1 MKDSARARERGKI
14 GRRRF
19 LKGTGFLGAGLL
31 LATAC
36 RGSRKTALT
45 TIDSTIRLDEGGSLA
60 YAAGQP
66 YVVRTDLADA
76 QGGRE
81 NRRRSLLVFHHFSDF
96 RIVDEESPLRSEWV
110 EACRPSTTTDAF
122 RPQESLSLQA
132 ASAMIAQANRI
143 ARSDVTGRPVD
154 FALHTGNAADNAQY
168 NELRWFLDLMDGR
181 DVDPDSGKPGYEGL
195 QTQSPAKTYDH
206 LLQEAQGRFSPQA
219 LRYRWYAVV
228 GNRDLLSQGNF
239 PPDEAARAIAVGSVK
254 VTGVG
259 KTVLDDVCRDPQ
271 RLAGPAPR
279 VFLKDPEMARESVG
293 ADGNRR
299 PLSRQ
304 EWIEEHFHTALDPGP
319 LGHGFTEA
327 SRKDGKAYY
336 AVDSGPV
343 SLIVLDSANP
353 GGFAAGSVDADQFAW
368 LEEQLK
374 ARSRYYIDRDGRA
387 VTSSN
392 RDQLIVVASHH
403 TCAAMNNPFPGL
415 KPQSERFRGPQVEE
429 LLHRFPNVV
438 LHVAGHDLEYRIT
451 PKPDAQRRTSG
462 YWEITTG
469 SPLDFPMQSR
479 LLEIVANGDGTLSL
493 FSTVYDSAAPVN
505 PGDARDP
512 TPEDGVNQLL
522 LASVAR
528 QVAANDPQRFAGA
541 YRPAASDR
549 NAELLLASP
558 FNLDESGTPA
568 PSPASGARRLT
579 RRALLGMSR
588 SR

>member
-1 MKDSARARERGKI
+1 MRDGAGRRGKI

-19 LKGTGFLGAGLL
+19 LKGTGLLGAGLL
-31 LATAC
+31 LAVAC
-36 RGSRKTALT
+36 RGSRKSALT
-45 TIDSTIRLDEGGSLA
+45 TIDRTIRLDERGSLV
-60 YAAGQP
+60 YATGQP
-66 YVVRTDLADA
+66 YVVRTDLAEA

-81 NRRRSLLVFHHFSDF
+81 NQRRSLLVFHHFSDF

-110 EACRPSTTTDAF
+110 EACRPAVTTDAF

-132 ASAMIAQANRI
+132 ATAMIAQANRI
-143 ARSDVTGRPVD
+143 DRSGVTGRPVD
-154 FALHTGNAADNAQY
+154 FAVHTGNAADNAQF
-168 NELRWFLDLMDGR
+168 NELRWFLDLMDGK
-181 DVDPDSGKPGYEGL
+181 DVNPDSGKPGYEGV
-195 QTQSPAKTYDH
+195 QAKSPAEAYDH
-206 LLQEAQGRFSPQA
+206 LLQDAQERFSPQP
-219 LRYRWYAVV
+219 LRYPWYAVV

-271 RLAGPAPR
+271 RLAAPAPR
-279 VFLKDPEMARESVG
+279 VFLKDPDMTRESVG
-293 ADGNRR
+293 ADGDRR
-299 PLSRQ
+299 PLSLQ
-304 EWIEEHFHTALDPGP
+304 EWIGEHFNTAVTPGP
-319 LGHGFTEA
+319 LGHGFTEVN
-327 SRKDGKAYY
+327 RKDGTAYY
-336 AVDSGPV
+336 TVDSGPV
-343 SLIVLDSANP
+343 ALIVLDTANP
-353 GGFAAGSVDADQFAW
+353 GGFAAGSLDADQFAW

-374 ARSRYYIDRDGRA
+374 ARSRSYIDRNGRA
-387 VTSSN
+387 VTSSK

-451 PKPDAQRRTSG
+451 PKPDAQRRTKG

-479 LLEIVANGDGTLSL
+479 LLEMVANGDGTLSL

-505 PGDARDP
+505 PGDAHDP
-512 TPEDGVNQLL
+512 TPDDGVNQLL

-528 QVAANDPQRFAGA
+528 QVAANDPQRLAGA
-541 YRPAASDR
+541 YRTAASDG

-558 FNLDESGTPA
+558 FALDRPQTPA
-568 PSPASGARRLT
+568 GSPAAGTRRLS
-579 RRALLGMSR
+579 RRALFGVRGSQ
-588 SR
+588 

>member
-1 MKDSARARERGKI
+1 MTAGANGRVSI

-19 LKGTGFLGAGLL
+19 LTSSGLLGAGVL
-31 LATAC
+31 LAIAC
-36 RGSRKTALT
+36 RGGRRSALT
-45 TIDSTIRLDEGGSLA
+45 TIESTIRLDEHGSLV
-60 YAAGQP
+60 YASGQP
-66 YVVRTDLADA
+66 YVVRTDLEDA
-76 QGGRE
+76 QGGRD
-81 NRRRSLLVFHHFSDF
+81 NRRSPLLAFHHFSDF

-110 EACRPSTTTDAF
+110 EACRPAVTTDAF

-132 ASAMIAQANRI
+132 AAAMIGQANRI
-143 ARSDVTGRPVD
+143 NQSEITGRPVD

-168 NELRWFLDLMDGR
+168 NELRWFLDLMDGK
-181 DVDPDSGKPGYEGL
+181 DVNPDSGKPGYEGL
-195 QTQSPAKTYDH
+195 QAGSPAPAYDH
-206 LLQEAQGRFSPQA
+206 LLQDAQSRFSPQG
-219 LRYRWYAVV
+219 LRYPWYAVV

-271 RLAGPAPR
+271 RLAAPAPR
-279 VFLKDPEMARESVG
+279 VFLKDPEMARESVS

-304 EWIEEHFHTALDPGP
+304 EWIEEHFNTAPSPGP
-319 LGHGFTEA
+319 SGHGFTEA
-327 SRKDGKAYY
+327 NRKNGTAYY

-343 SLIVLDSANP
+343 ALIVLDTANP
-353 GGFAAGSVDADQFAW
+353 GGFAAGSIDADQFAW

-374 ARSRYYIDRDGRA
+374 ARSRRYIDRAGKA
-387 VTSSN
+387 VTSSV
-392 RDQLIVVASHH
+392 REQLIVIASHH

-415 KPQSERFRGPQVEE
+415 KPQTERFRGPQVEA

-438 LHVAGHDLEYRIT
+438 LHVAGHDLAYRIT
-451 PKPDAQRRTSG
+451 PKPDAERRTKG

-479 LLEIVANGDGTLSL
+479 LVEIVANGDGTLSI
-493 FSTVYDSAAPVN
+493 FSTLYDSAAPVN
-505 PGDARDP
+505 PGDAHDP
-512 TPEDGVNQLL
+512 TPDDGVNQLL

-541 YRPAASDR
+541 YRPAASDG

-558 FNLDESGTPA
+558 FNVDESQSRTATPV
-568 PSPASGARRLT
+568 PGARRLS
-579 RRALLGMSR
+579 RRALLGIGGW
-588 SR
+588 

>member
-1 MKDSARARERGKI
+1 MTAGANGRVSI

-19 LKGTGFLGAGLL
+19 LTSSGLLGAGVL
-31 LATAC
+31 LAIAC
-36 RGSRKTALT
+36 RGGRRSALT
-45 TIDSTIRLDEGGSLA
+45 TIESTIRLDEHGSLV
-60 YAAGQP
+60 YASGQP

-81 NRRRSLLVFHHFSDF
+81 NRRSPLLAFHHFSDF

-110 EACRPSTTTDAF
+110 EACRPAVTTDAF

-132 ASAMIAQANRI
+132 AAAMIGQANRI
-143 ARSDVTGRPVD
+143 NQSEITGRPVD

-168 NELRWFLDLMDGR
+168 NELRWFLDLMDGK
-181 DVDPDSGKPGYEGL
+181 DVNPDSGKPGYEGL
-195 QTQSPAKTYDH
+195 QAGSPAQAYDH
-206 LLQEAQGRFSPQA
+206 LLQDAQSRFSPEG
-219 LRYRWYAVV
+219 LRYPWYAVV

-271 RLAGPAPR
+271 RLAAPAPR
-279 VFLKDPEMARESVG
+279 VFLKDPEMARESVS

-304 EWIEEHFHTALDPGP
+304 EWIEEHFNTAPSPGP
-319 LGHGFTEA
+319 SGHGFTEA
-327 SRKDGKAYY
+327 NRKNGTAYY

-343 SLIVLDSANP
+343 ALIVLDTANP
-353 GGFAAGSVDADQFAW
+353 GGFAAGSIDADQFAW

-374 ARSRYYIDRDGRA
+374 ARSRRYIDRAGKA
-387 VTSSN
+387 VTSSV
-392 RDQLIVVASHH
+392 REQLIVIASHH

-415 KPQSERFRGPQVEE
+415 KPQTERFRGPQVEA

-438 LHVAGHDLEYRIT
+438 LHVAGHDLAYRIT
-451 PKPDAQRRTSG
+451 PKPDAERRTKG

-479 LLEIVANGDGTLSL
+479 VVEIVANGDGTLSI
-493 FSTVYDSAAPVN
+493 FSTLYDSAAPVN
-505 PGDARDP
+505 PGDAHDP
-512 TPEDGVNQLL
+512 TPDDGVNQLL

-541 YRPAASDR
+541 YRPAASDG
-549 NAELLLASP
+549 NAELLL
-558 FNLDESGTPA
+558 PA
-568 PSPASGARRLT
+568 PFEVDGSESPSPTSAARARHLS
-579 RRALLGMSR
+579 RRALLGIGHSR
-588 SR
+588 

>member
-1 MKDSARARERGKI
+1 LAGSSV
-14 GRRRF
+14 
-19 LKGTGFLGAGLL
+19 LGAGLL
-31 LATAC
+31 LTIAC
-36 RGSRKTALT
+36 RGGRKSALT
-45 TIDSTIRLDEGGSLA
+45 TLESTIRLDAGGSLV
-60 YAAGQP
+60 YTAGQP
-66 YVVRTDLADA
+66 YVVRTDLGEA

-81 NRRRSLLVFHHFSDF
+81 NRRRSLLAFHHFSDF

-110 EACRPSTTTDAF
+110 EACRPAVTTDAF

-132 ASAMIAQANRI
+132 AAAMIAQANRI
-143 ARSDVTGRPVD
+143 DRSELTGRPVD
-154 FALHTGNAADNAQY
+154 FAIHTGNAADNAQL
-168 NELRWFLDLMDGR
+168 NELRWFLDLMDGK
-181 DVDPDSGKPGYEGL
+181 DLNPDSGDRGYEGL
-195 QTQSPAKTYDH
+195 QAQSPAPGYDD
-206 LLQEAQGRFSPQA
+206 LLQEAQERFSAQA
-219 LRYRWYAVV
+219 LRYPWYAVV

-259 KTVLDDVCRDPQ
+259 QTVLDDVCRDPQ
-271 RLAGPAPR
+271 RLGAPAPR
-279 VFLKDPEMARESVG
+279 IFLKDPDMARESVS
-293 ADGNRR
+293 ADGGRR
-299 PLSRQ
+299 PLSLQ
-304 EWIEEHFHTALDPGP
+304 QWIEEHFNTAASPGP
-319 LGHGFTEA
+319 HGHGFTEA
-327 SRKDGKAYY
+327 NRKNGTAYY

-343 SLIVLDSANP
+343 ALIVLDSANP
-353 GGFAAGSVDADQFAW
+353 GGFAAGSLDADQFAW
-368 LEEQLK
+368 LEEQLR
-374 ARSRYYIDRDGRA
+374 ARSRHYIDRDGKA
-387 VTSSN
+387 VTSAA

-451 PKPDAQRRTSG
+451 PKPDAQRRTKG

-479 LLEIVANGDGTLSL
+479 LLEIVANEDGTLSL

-505 PGDARDP
+505 PGDAHDP
-512 TPEDGVNQLL
+512 TPDDGVNQLL

-541 YRPAASDR
+541 YRPAASDG
-549 NAELLLASP
+549 NAELLL
-558 FNLDESGTPA
+558 PA
-568 PSPASGARRLT
+568 PFEVDGSESPSPVSAPGARQLS
-579 RRALLGMSR
+579 RRALLGIAR